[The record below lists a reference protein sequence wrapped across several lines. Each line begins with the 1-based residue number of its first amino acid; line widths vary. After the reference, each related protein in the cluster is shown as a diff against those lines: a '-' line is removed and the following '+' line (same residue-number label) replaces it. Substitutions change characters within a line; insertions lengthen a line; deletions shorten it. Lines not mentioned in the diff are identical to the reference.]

1 MDKLAAGF
9 KEKLLQNRLGIKRKR
24 KRRNVK
30 SIKIR
35 LMIFGILSAALI
47 IISLIAPLIAPHDPN
62 ETNALMVRGLP
73 TDGYLFGTDELGR
86 CVYSR
91 LLIGSRNT
99 IFASLALVAVTFA
112 FGTVM
117 GMMCGYYGGAF
128 DAVFMRIT
136 DILLAFPQMVLAIAV
151 AGILGGSMLNAMIAL
166 GITSWTIYARLAR
179 GQTLGIKNET
189 YMNSVRLSGIN
200 DLRILGAHVLPNI
213 IRPLLVAATNQI
225 GAAMIGIAGLSFL
238 GLGVV
243 APQAEWGSMIS
254 NARGYIQIQPW
265 ATMAPTIAML
275 ATIIIFNLLG
285 DAARD
290 LSDVNGA
297 R

>member
-1 MDKLAAGF
+1 MDKLATGF

-24 KRRNVK
+24 KKRSVK

-47 IISLIAPLIAPHDPN
+47 IISIIAPLIAPHDPN

-73 TDGYLFGTDELGR
+73 AEGYLFGTDELGR

-99 IFASLALVAVTFA
+99 IFASLALVAVTFV